1 MVAGSSLEQLLIG
14 TQTNLLAYDVDN
26 NADIFYK
33 DVADGVSCRVA
44 LKCSNSHVHTLGLRH
59 LTSSTRLR
67 GDPTPKLPGKL
78 TLGTQFVL
86 LSCTVYTVTYTVH
99 TL

>member
-1 MVAGSSLEQLLIG
+1 MVAGSSLEQLLVG

-44 LKCSNSHVHTLGLRH
+44 LSVATHMY
-59 LTSSTRLR
+59 
-67 GDPTPKLPGKL
+67 TP
-78 TLGTQFVL
+78 
-86 LSCTVYTVTYTVH
+86 
-99 TL
+99 